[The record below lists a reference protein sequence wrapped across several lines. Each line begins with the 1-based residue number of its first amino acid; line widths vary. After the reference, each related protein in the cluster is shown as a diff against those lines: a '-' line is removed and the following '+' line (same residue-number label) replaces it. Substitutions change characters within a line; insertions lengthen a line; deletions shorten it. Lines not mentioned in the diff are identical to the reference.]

1 MLDKGALVDGC
12 RGGEILAL
20 CLDFF
25 LHLVQSN
32 SHVVG
37 FGGVIFAFDLFQVY
51 LSLERIA
58 HNDVVAVAVIPDEKI
73 YLFELTGRGSF
84 DGVVQ
89 PDAHDVGEVV

>member
-1 MLDKGALVDGC
+1 MLDKGTLVDGC

-32 SHVVG
+32 PHVVG
-37 FGGVIFAFDLFQVY
+37 FGGVILAFDLFQIY

-58 HNDVVAVAVIPDEKI
+58 HNDVVAVAVIPDKKI
-73 YLFELTGRGSF
+73 YLSELTGRSSF

-89 PDAHDVGEVV
+89 LDSHDVGEVV